1 MRYYSRRKEYISPL
15 ALQRQSWI
23 STLKFAAERHGLI
36 GENGSGKSTFSSIV
50 AGIQQ
55 RDSGRLLLRGEDY
68 APTSSVDVCENGYE
82 HHVCFVRGHVADILE
97 EALTK
102 YMGIPVYRHR

>member
-23 STLKFAAERHGLI
+23 
-36 GENGSGKSTFSSIV
+36 SSIV

>member
-1 MRYYSRRKEYISPL
+1 MSILEVKN
-15 ALQRQSWI
+15 
-23 STLKFAAERHGLI
+23 LKKNFGSLEVLKGIDFSLEKGEFAAVV
-36 GENGSGKSTFSSIV
+36 GESGSGKSTFSSIV